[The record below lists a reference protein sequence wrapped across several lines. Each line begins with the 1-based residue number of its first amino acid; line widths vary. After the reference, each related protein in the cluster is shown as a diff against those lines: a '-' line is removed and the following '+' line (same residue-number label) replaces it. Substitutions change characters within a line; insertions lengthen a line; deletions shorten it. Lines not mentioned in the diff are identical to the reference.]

1 MATIEIKGEIGT
13 EYTYKQFITD
23 YSNAK
28 GEPINLFIDSVGGS
42 VQEGNQIAGFIRSHS
57 DSFLRVVNSGHVAS
71 IAASIFLAL
80 PFEKRFFDLSKG
92 VALIHNPMSTTEGL
106 LNADELASVSELL
119 KQEQK
124 SIQSYISKQTG
135 ADNDVIGALMQIN
148 EPLSEAQLQ
157 SINFANII
165 KFQAVAYFN
174 KNNMNKQDIE
184 QIIEEKNQS
193 FFEKIKA
200 LFVPPFK
207 AIMVT
212 DAEGNQIDFPEVP
225 EGGEI
230 KVGDKTS
237 APDGELVMATGETY
251 VIAGGVLTEIKPA
264 AEEEAAPEPN
274 AELDAAKAE
283 IAALKQQLA
292 GATAKATEYDTIKA
306 QLSKFQSRMVEDEK
320 KDGEAGATP
329 TKFTFNGKKQ

>member
-1 MATIEIKGEIGT
+1 MVDRVDNGTADDLGYMA
-13 EYTYKQFITD
+13 
-23 YSNAK
+23 
-28 GEPINLFIDSVGGS
+28 
-42 VQEGNQIAGFIRSHS
+42 
-57 DSFLRVVNSGHVAS
+57 
-71 IAASIFLAL
+71 
-80 PFEKRFFDLSKG
+80 
-92 VALIHNPMSTTEGL
+92 
-106 LNADELASVSELL
+106 ELL
-119 KQEQK
+119 MVEQK
-124 SIQSYISKQTG
+124 SIQSYIAKQTG
-135 ADNDVIGALMQIN
+135 ADTDVIGALMQIN

-230 KVGDKTS
+230 KVGDKTT

-264 AEEEAAPEPN
+264 AEEEPAPAPN

-292 GATAKATEYDTIKA
+292 GANAKATEYDTIKA
-306 QLSKFQSRMVEDEK
+306 QLSKFQSKMIEDEK
-320 KDGEAGATP
+320 KEGDAVVTP